1 MLRLGANLG
10 LKLGSVFRSFT
21 KKGLTVVVFFLI
33 NFSWPLFS
41 QSTSGGLLL
50 WFFNQRFGKP
60 IRVYT
65 IFVAL
70 ATLISYLENKLQ
82 LSHGPDSNIANI
94 LRVSDNLRHNLQL
107 IIIHCVK
114 SVRIR
119 SFFPCFPAFKLN
131 TSVFS
136 PNVGKYGPE
145 KLRLQTFF
153 TQWY

>member
-33 NFSWPLFS
+33 SHDPFFHRTPPEDFFFD
-41 QSTSGGLLL
+41 
-50 WFFNQRFGKP
+50 FFNQRFGKP

-82 LSHGPDSNIANI
+82 FSHGPDSNIANI

-153 TQWY
+153 TQSY